1 MRYNDEKRYV
11 GHRDQLLKAKRIV
24 LQDGKA
30 NNVSM
35 IDVSNRSGM
44 RFDVNISRG
53 MDIPYLEYCGE
64 NFGFVSP
71 CGVVA
76 PEYFDDKELGFLKS
90 FTAGFLTTCGL
101 KMAGAPCE
109 YQGKAYGLHGNI
121 SHTPAEE
128 VCCEIVEDEEIPY
141 IKITGKVRDAVLFG
155 DKLVLKREFFWKSG
169 LQKLQYFFPAH
180 TAKTCRLRHKLCG

>member
-53 MDIPYLEYCGE
+53 MDIPYLEYSVPIGT
-64 NFGFVSP
+64 
-71 CGVVA
+71 
-76 PEYFDDKELGFLKS
+76 DFLS
-90 FTAGFLTTCGL
+90 L
-101 KMAGAPCE
+101 
-109 YQGKAYGLHGNI
+109 
-121 SHTPAEE
+121 
-128 VCCEIVEDEEIPY
+128 
-141 IKITGKVRDAVLFG
+141 
-155 DKLVLKREFFWKSG
+155 LKRLTIRNILTIRNLAF
-169 LQKLQYFFPAH
+169 
-180 TAKTCRLRHKLCG
+180 